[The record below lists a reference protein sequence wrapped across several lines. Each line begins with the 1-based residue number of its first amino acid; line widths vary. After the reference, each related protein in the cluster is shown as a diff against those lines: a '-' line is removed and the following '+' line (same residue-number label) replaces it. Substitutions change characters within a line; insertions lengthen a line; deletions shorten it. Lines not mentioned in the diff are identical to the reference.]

1 MERDFLSL
9 GLKQETFEQTTD
21 AAPARNSPMQWPF
34 SKMGGSSILSF
45 CGVQEERRTIDI
57 NSRASNLS
65 PAMKCTEAF
74 DSAQKNIFGENQGG
88 VRYTMSTYPAMHHDS
103 YALHRPVTNQTSLM
117 MSPAS
122 TTSSYQSV
130 IATSRQ
136 NLINSQPLSVTP
148 LTNTVPSNSPVV
160 GTTDLRNA
168 TSSGAQLTIFY
179 NGSVCVYD
187 NIAPEKAQ
195 AIMLLAGNG
204 PPATPNTTPPPP
216 LPPVQKSIPML
227 NVVDRFV
234 MGQPYSPPPNRSSP
248 APVNP
253 ISVARPVVRPIS
265 VNNDASV
272 ARPVV
277 RPISVNNDAS
287 VARPVVRPI
296 SVNNDASV
304 ARPVVRPIS
313 VNNDATAARP
323 VFRPISVNNDA
334 SVAKPSPVT
343 IVPSSPNPE
352 PVKVVNSLPSI
363 ASTTISPDAVPQF
376 RRKSLARF
384 LEKRKERVVCA
395 SPYGEKPDCSKPGAG
410 QHKL

>member
-1 MERDFLSL
+1 
-9 GLKQETFEQTTD
+9 
-21 AAPARNSPMQWPF
+21 MQWPF

-45 CGVQEERRTIDI
+45 RGVQEERRTTGTD
-57 NSRASNLS
+57 SRASNLS
-65 PAMKCTEAF
+65 PAMKSTEAF
-74 DSAQKNIFGENQGG
+74 DLAQKNIFGENQGG
-88 VRYTMSTYPAMHHDS
+88 VRHTMSTYPSMHHDS
-103 YALHRPVTNQTSLM
+103 YALHRPVTNQTSLT

-130 IATSRQ
+130 IPTSRQ

-148 LTNTVPSNSPVV
+148 FTNPVPAVPSNSPVV

-187 NIAPEKAQ
+187 NVAPEKAQ

-204 PPATPNTTPPPP
+204 PPATPSTTPPP
-216 LPPVQKSIPML
+216 PPVQKSIPPATPSTTPPPPPVQKTIPMH
-227 NVVDRFV
+227 NVVDRFF
-234 MGQPYSPPPNRSSP
+234 MGQPYCPPPNRSSP
-248 APVNP
+248 VPVNP

-272 ARPVV
+272 A
-277 RPISVNNDAS
+277 
-287 VARPVVRPI
+287 
-296 SVNNDASV
+296 
-304 ARPVVRPIS
+304 
-313 VNNDATAARP
+313 
-323 VFRPISVNNDA
+323 
-334 SVAKPSPVT
+334 KPSAVT

-352 PVKVVNSLPSI
+352 PVKVVNSIASI
-363 ASTTISPDAVPQF
+363 ASTTITPDAVPQF

-395 SPYGEKPDCSKPGAG
+395 SPYGEKPEKPDCNKPGAG
-410 QHKL
+410 QLKL